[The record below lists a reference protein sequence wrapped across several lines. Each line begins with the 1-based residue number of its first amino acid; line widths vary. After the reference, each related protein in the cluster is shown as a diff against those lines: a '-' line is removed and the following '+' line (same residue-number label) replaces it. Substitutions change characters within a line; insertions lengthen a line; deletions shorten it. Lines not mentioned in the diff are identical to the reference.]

1 MSSIGLKVYMA
12 GVKNTML
19 ELRDYQKK
27 AVDDVFRYICNEKG
41 NPVVIAP
48 TGSGKSIL
56 IAEIIRKS
64 LKWWPGTRI
73 LMLTHQKELI
83 EQDMDKL
90 KRIAPE
96 LDMGIYS
103 ASLKSK
109 DASHDITFASI
120 QSICKNTEDRFNVV
134 LVDECHLINNNE
146 RGNYRSYLGMLNCR
160 IIGFTATP
168 YRLGQGMIVGE
179 DTLFDHYIETINILE
194 MQRRGYLSRLSS
206 KTTTVTL
213 DVEGVSKLNGEFKQ
227 YELDKKVNTIDN
239 NEAVAKELVR
249 YINNDGI
256 RHMIVF
262 CTSVEHA
269 YAMKSLLNESGV
281 PTVCVEGAMDKA
293 TRERSIEEF
302 TSGKAICAT
311 NVNVLSIGFDFP
323 AIDCVVMLRP
333 TLSTALYVQQAGR
346 GLRITPDKNK
356 CLLLDFAENVKR
368 HGPIGRLASIPKG
381 KQKGDG
387 TGIPPMKTCPECLEL
402 LLASTIVCPSCG
414 HEFPRHS
421 KEFRLFLGD
430 VNGDEETGH
439 IVTSWTWLQKLSR
452 KGQMMWV
459 VTYKTQ
465 IITSDEGESLVKEY
479 LVFDENAN
487 QFARNKAYGRMKE
500 LSRISGVDYERFKD
514 IHGRIDF
521 EEWGKA
527 IAEGQKPAAI
537 VTIKDGD
544 FTRITA
550 TFSEMDI
557 KTGME
562 KEAKENEI
570 MQGTIN
576 RLQGKEE

>member
-1 MSSIGLKVYMA
+1 MIK
-12 GVKNTML
+12 
-19 ELRDYQKK
+19 LRDYQEK
-27 AVDDVFRYICNEKG
+27 AVNDVFQYICNEKG
-41 NPVVIAP
+41 NPVVISP

-90 KRIAPE
+90 KSIAPDI
-96 LDMGIYS
+96 DMGVYS

-109 DASHDITFASI
+109 DASHDVTFASI
-120 QSICKNTEDRFNVV
+120 QSICKNTEDKFNVV

-146 RGNYRSYLGMLNCR
+146 TGNYRSYLGMLNCR
-160 IIGFTATP
+160 VIGFTATP

-179 DTLFDHYIETINILE
+179 DTIFDHYIETISILE

-206 KTTTVTL
+206 KTTSVTL
-213 DVEGVSKLNGEFKQ
+213 DVAGVSKLNGEFKQ
-227 YELDKKVNTIDN
+227 GELDKKVNTLDN
-239 NEAVAKELVR
+239 NTAVVDEISR
-249 YINNDGI
+249 YITNEGI

-269 YAMKSLLNESGV
+269 YTIKSLMNEMEI

-302 TSGKAICAT
+302 TSGKALCAT
-311 NVNVLSIGFDFP
+311 NVNVLSIGFDYP
-323 AIDCVVMLRP
+323 DIDCVVMLRP

-346 GLRITPDKNK
+346 GLRIAPNKDK
-356 CLLLDFAENVKR
+356 CLLLDFAGNVRR
-368 HGPIGRLASIPKG
+368 HGPIGRLSSVPKA
-381 KQKGDG
+381 KSKGEG

-402 LLASTIVCPSCG
+402 VLASTAVCPSCG
-414 HEFPRHS
+414 HEFPKHN

-439 IVTSWTWLQKLSR
+439 IITGWTWMKKTSK
-452 KGQMMWV
+452 KGYQMWV
-459 VTYKTQ
+459 VTYITQ
-465 IITSDEGESLVKEY
+465 IITSDEGESMVKEY
-479 LVFDENAN
+479 LVYDEGAN
-487 QFARNKAYGRMKE
+487 QFARNKAFIRMKA
-500 LSRISGVDYERFKD
+500 LSAISGIDHNDFKD
-514 IHGRIDF
+514 RNGIIDF

-527 IAEGQKPAAI
+527 IAKGEKPAAI
-537 VTIKDGD
+537 VTVKDGD

-550 TFSEMDI
+550 TFSNEDI
-557 KTGME
+557 RKGME
-562 KEAKENEI
+562 AEAKENE
-570 MQGTIN
+570 MMMETIN
-576 RLQGKEE
+576 RMHGEND